1 MTGEESPWCEYICTN
16 TQFIESTVILL
27 RFWSLSVRAAA
38 AGFKQKND
46 FWSTSMN
53 FLTTF
58 GIQVQVRVL
67 DSKLT
72 KYSCWWFSLEQS
84 LIGANLIPVSLWFLC
99 FFFSFKLTLKVKV
112 IPFLAN
118 GLVSVKWLNVRFI
131 NWFTVWGKINKSI
144 DKTWLKQCSGR
155 RTDKECR
162 VDWISSYYFTD
173 RRRSRVKHGIM
184 NGF

>member
-53 FLTTF
+53 FF
-58 GIQVQVRVL
+58 QVQVPSSSGFRFKIDKIFLLMVFSWAKSNRCQL
-67 DSKLT
+67 NTGFIVVFVFFCSLLS
-72 KYSCWWFSLEQS
+72 YS
-84 LIGANLIPVSLWFLC
+84 
-99 FFFSFKLTLKVKV
+99 LKVKV
-112 IPFLAN
+112 FPFLAN